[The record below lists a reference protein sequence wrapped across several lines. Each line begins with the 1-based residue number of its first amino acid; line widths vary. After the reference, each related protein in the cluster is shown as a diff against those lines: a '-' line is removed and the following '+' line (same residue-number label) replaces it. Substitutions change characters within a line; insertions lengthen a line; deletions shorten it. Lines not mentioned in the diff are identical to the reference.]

1 MGVLAQLPML
11 ARVSLLGSD
20 ICVHAFLLKVY
31 NKGELVILAGAEV
44 SEVEGDASCKL
55 ATVRNMD
62 SDPPIMTLHKLLVEL
77 RRNIPE
83 LDFPLQGNF
92 SAVTLPALSWHF
104 VVVVIGESI
113 QFSNWSELGLSCS
126 YFSPV

>member
-44 SEVEGDASCKL
+44 SEVEGAK
-55 ATVRNMD
+55 V
-62 SDPPIMTLHKLLVEL
+62 
-77 RRNIPE
+77 
-83 LDFPLQGNF
+83 
-92 SAVTLPALSWHF
+92 
-104 VVVVIGESI
+104 
-113 QFSNWSELGLSCS
+113 
-126 YFSPV
+126 